1 MPRSYK
7 IVVSS
12 KKRSYNT
19 FSEEDIAQ
27 AKAAVKAG
35 MSLHEAADK
44 YGVVKSTLEL
54 ACHRK
59 QHKQIG

>member
-35 MSLHEAADK
+35 MSPQ
-44 YGVVKSTLEL
+44 SS
-54 ACHRK
+54 
-59 QHKQIG
+59 